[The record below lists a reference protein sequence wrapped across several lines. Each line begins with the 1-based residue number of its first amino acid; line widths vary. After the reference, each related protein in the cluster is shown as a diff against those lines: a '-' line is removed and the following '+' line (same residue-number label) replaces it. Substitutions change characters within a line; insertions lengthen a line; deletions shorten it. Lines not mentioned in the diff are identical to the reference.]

1 MTLAYIIF
9 VQPVVMNAAGMDL
22 ESALL
27 ATCIAS
33 ALATFVMGLTANYP
47 IALAPAMGHNFFFT
61 YVVVLTLG
69 YSWRQALGAVFIS
82 GVLFILLSFFGFRE
96 RLITDVPPG
105 LKNAIAVGI
114 GLLIAVVGLEWS
126 GTSILA
132 LAIGIRLS
140 FGLFLQPMSQTL
152 GWGRETFA
160 FAIALQNIL
169 WGLTQP
175 LMGMLADKYGA
186 RKVVAIGGLDYCLG
200 LYLMFWPPLPS
211 P

>member
-1 MTLAYIIF
+1 MNSIQRSSLG
-9 VQPVVMNAAGMDL
+9 VMV
-22 ESALL
+22 
-27 ATCIAS
+27 C
-33 ALATFVMGLTANYP
+33 
-47 IALAPAMGHNFFFT
+47 
-61 YVVVLTLG
+61 
-69 YSWRQALGAVFIS
+69 
-82 GVLFILLSFFGFRE
+82 
-96 RLITDVPPG
+96 
-105 LKNAIAVGI
+105 
-114 GLLIAVVGLEWS
+114 

-186 RKVVAIGGLDYCLG
+186 RKVVAMGGLGYCFG
-200 LYLMFWPPLPS
+200 LYLMSQATSPLTLNLTTGLLIGVSLSATSFAVVLGMVGRAVSERNRSMALGLASAGGSVGQVLILPIGQALITADRKS
-211 P
+211 VV